1 MSRRTMSAR
10 TPQTAPPAFDPVEM
24 HRRNW
29 PDTCDARLIGFAVAL
44 ERAHALAAR
53 RLAAVAARHDLNP
66 AEFDV
71 LATLRRSG
79 QPWQRTPSEI
89 RTLVLLTSGGL
100 TKVLRQLQ
108 ARGLVTRSTSG
119 ARALALVLLVGVGVL
134 DSAFA
139 ADRVRELWPVGV
151 DTLRQLLPGAH
162 TGALWRPDLLD
173 RMPALVML
181 AALGGAWFS
190 AGYAIFARRDA

>member
-10 TPQTAPPAFDPVEM
+10 TPQAAPPAFDPVEM

-119 ARALALVLLVGVGVL
+119 LDRRSKPARLTARGRRVIEAAAVDIIAASGTHLRSALNDEEIDQLTVLLQR
-134 DSAFA
+134 FA
-139 ADRVRELWPVGV
+139 AL
-151 DTLRQLLPGAH
+151 T
-162 TGALWRPDLLD
+162 
-173 RMPALVML
+173 
-181 AALGGAWFS
+181 
-190 AGYAIFARRDA
+190 